1 MVLCW
6 FEIELGVVWGVL
18 GWFGAVWGGL
28 GRFGVV
34 WGHSMDPP
42 PPRTPPLA
50 RSESVTYKNEPPTQ
64 TDNKYP
70 AEVFLA
76 DLPYLFM

>member
-28 GRFGVV
+28 GSFNG
-34 WGHSMDPP
+34 PI
-42 PPRTPPLA
+42 
-50 RSESVTYKNEPPTQ
+50 
-64 TDNKYP
+64 
-70 AEVFLA
+70 
-76 DLPYLFM
+76 

>member
-34 WGHSMDPP
+34 WGHSMDPF
-42 PPRTPPLA
+42 
-50 RSESVTYKNEPPTQ
+50 SGV
-64 TDNKYP
+64 
-70 AEVFLA
+70 
-76 DLPYLFM
+76 